1 MPRSPSRPP
10 RRRSVPL
17 SSPGSA
23 VLDRLTRLHPKIIDL
38 SLGRVERL
46 LDRLGN
52 PQKRLAP
59 VVHVSGTNG
68 KGSTIAFLG
77 AMLEAAG
84 LRVHVHTSPHLVRFN
99 ERIRLGGKV
108 ITDGALAA
116 LLEECEDVNG
126 GEAITF
132 FEITTVAALLAF
144 ARQDADIVLLE
155 TGLGGRL
162 DATNVIERPLLTV
175 VTPVSMDHQQ
185 FLGDTLEQIAA
196 EKAGI
201 LKAGAGCVTASQNPA
216 VDRVLEDRAR
226 SLGAPLF
233 REGRE
238 WSIRGRGG
246 GVIFLS
252 GDGERRLPRPGLA
265 GAHQVQNAGLA
276 VAAAERLA
284 GFSISTTA
292 MADGF
297 RDVHW
302 PGRLQRLTQG
312 PLTASAPPDWEI
324 WVDGGHNPAAAGI
337 LADQGRRWGGMHLV
351 MGMLNSKDPAEFLK
365 PLAAVMGRL
374 LCVDIPGEQNCIA
387 AGELARIGRALGLDA
402 KASKDVGV
410 AVADITAGGG
420 PKRVLI
426 TGSLYLAGTVLADNA

>member
-1 MPRSPSRPP
+1 
-10 RRRSVPL
+10 
-17 SSPGSA
+17 
-23 VLDRLTRLHPKIIDL
+23 
-38 SLGRVERL
+38 
-46 LDRLGN
+46 
-52 PQKRLAP
+52 

-108 ITDGALAA
+108 ITDAALAA

-132 FEITTVAALLAF
+132 FEITTAAALLAF
-144 ARQDADIVLLE
+144 ARQDADMVLLE

-175 VTPVSMDHQQ
+175 ITPVSMDHQH
-185 FLGDTLEQIAA
+185 FLGDSLEKIAA

-201 LKAGAGCVTASQNPA
+201 LKPGAGCVTARQDPA
-216 VDRVLEDRAR
+216 VDRIIEARAR
-226 SLGAPLF
+226 DLAAPIF
-233 REGRE
+233 RQGRD
-238 WSIRGRGG
+238 WSIQAKGG
-246 GVIFLS
+246 GVIFRG

-284 GFSISTTA
+284 GFSIPTAA
-292 MADGF
+292 MAEGL
-297 RDVHW
+297 RSVHW
-302 PGRLQRLTQG
+302 PGRLHRLEQG
-312 PLTASAPPDWEI
+312 PLIDGAPPGWEI
-324 WVDGGHNPAAAGI
+324 WVDGGHNPAAAAV
-337 LADQGRRWGGMHLV
+337 LAAQGRRWRGMHLIL
-351 MGMLNSKDPAEFLK
+351 GMLNSKDPAEFLK
-365 PLAAVMGRL
+365 PLAAVTGRL
-374 LCVDIPGEQNCIA
+374 RCVDIPGERNSIPA
-387 AGELARIGRALGLDA
+387 AELARIGRALGLDA
-402 KASKDVGV
+402 KASKGVEV
-410 AVADITAGGG
+410 AVVEITAGGG

-426 TGSLYLAGTVLADNA
+426 AGSLYLAGTVLADNS